1 LSGLGEALP
10 NRENLKI
17 YKLWW
22 ECFSPTGL
30 FVILIFLFFRD
41 HPTNKHN
48 AIGENN
54 CGSLFAL
61 DIIDTTAISKQ
72 P

>member
-1 LSGLGEALP
+1 MLRPYRVICDFDFFVLCD
-10 NRENLKI
+10 R
-17 YKLWW
+17 
-22 ECFSPTGL
+22 PT
-30 FVILIFLFFRD
+30 D
-41 HPTNKHN
+41 EHN